1 MTGKD
6 KVMEKSMSDVFRT
19 ILQVNV
25 GAHENTDLMLQKW
38 QFIITLD
45 NMYMTI
51 SFNNAKITLL
61 LIV

>member
-1 MTGKD
+1 
-6 KVMEKSMSDVFRT
+6 MSDVFRT